1 MVERTVSL
9 IGFMALCVLLAS
21 PGAVLGQD
29 AGVTFDRIL
38 NAENEPENWLTYSGG
53 YDSQRH
59 STLDQID
66 ADNVADLELKWVYQ
80 AESLDVF
87 QTSPLVVDGIMASA
101 DSSRRTR
108 RIPVRRRGGSTPFPV
123 RANPGT
129 KLGAEAMLGCT
140 VGRLCG

>member
-87 QTSPLVVDGIMASA
+87 QTSPLVVDGIM
-101 DSSRRTR
+101 
-108 RIPVRRRGGSTPFPV
+108 
-123 RANPGT
+123 
-129 KLGAEAMLGCT
+129 
-140 VGRLCG
+140 